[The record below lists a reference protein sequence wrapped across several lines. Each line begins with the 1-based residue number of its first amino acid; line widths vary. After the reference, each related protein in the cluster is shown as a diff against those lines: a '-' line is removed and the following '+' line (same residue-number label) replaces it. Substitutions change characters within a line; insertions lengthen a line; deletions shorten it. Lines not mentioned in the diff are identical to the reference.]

1 MNENSLNELSKD
13 NFSEMKVKV
22 IRKNSNVID
31 DNGVKV
37 IRKIN
42 NSQNSSSASI
52 SDVDDF
58 SVKEVNNNE
67 TVIYNTGKIIRQ
79 NDFDD
84 NNDTKRNWDLGK
96 SDEVS
101 IKKVSKPIIKK
112 NNLFNTVND
121 IKIITHKVKKDK
133 ANLEKEETNDSYDSN
148 EESKWDSS
156 QCNQKLKPKV
166 KAMKNNLFGE
176 DTTNKMKNENKKEDL
191 SEILSISLT
200 ESISEINYSNSEKE
214 DILEEDT
221 IEEEKE
227 KKLMRKNA
235 KKNRKAKGLYNK
247 GSEKENENE
256 ISLSQTQSKRRTVS
270 NKNKNKIRFEE
281 NDYDKTYDII
291 NFLFELEDTQSEL
304 LPTLDLKTF
313 SNDRKVSSAR
323 VIIKYR
329 ETLIKE
335 LKNIDKNFMAEADEE
350 RVEDIILRADKNKKK
365 LTEYTSAECGNAL
378 MMLIRDVIITK
389 NIYNKFILNN
399 NCDLKEKH
407 ITSLF
412 NDNQKEL
419 WNIIIGHFVNV
430 IYLSDACIYDIS
442 NVIGWNLIPL
452 SLLSLDDIGV
462 SNDIKTLL
470 LDIENN
476 PKPLLHLKSLLFN
489 YHPVIIAYLF
499 QSQKSKHYK
508 MSEILIIFY
517 HGFSISLPNNKNK
530 DKFNSGIEIEDC
542 GYGFGD
548 NNVLYFVNTIL
559 KYCLTT
565 KQPIINI
572 ENVTDKAELKK
583 NTTNV
588 KDVLKTIF
596 TMVLSLY
603 ESQKTSL
610 GFKYI
615 CQQIVRRHSA
625 EYMLEV
631 VNLVKGKQN
640 SYIEWYNDIL
650 VKERPSLIQQ
660 IEIQYG
666 KGVTTPQQIQQDNGQ
681 RQGLSI
687 ISEDVALTSN
697 ISNALTSAVFDSF
710 ANTKHIKEDVMFKR
724 KELAIK
730 QTINYLKNNNQ
741 ILIKDIEA
749 ISSAKNVK
757 QYPPWLF
764 YKINKVKFLIIK
776 IHFNNIFT

>member
-1 MNENSLNELSKD
+1 
-13 NFSEMKVKV
+13 
-22 IRKNSNVID
+22 
-31 DNGVKV
+31 
-37 IRKIN
+37 
-42 NSQNSSSASI
+42 
-52 SDVDDF
+52 
-58 SVKEVNNNE
+58 
-67 TVIYNTGKIIRQ
+67 
-79 NDFDD
+79 
-84 NNDTKRNWDLGK
+84 
-96 SDEVS
+96 
-101 IKKVSKPIIKK
+101 
-112 NNLFNTVND
+112 
-121 IKIITHKVKKDK
+121 
-133 ANLEKEETNDSYDSN
+133 
-148 EESKWDSS
+148 
-156 QCNQKLKPKV
+156 
-166 KAMKNNLFGE
+166 
-176 DTTNKMKNENKKEDL
+176 
-191 SEILSISLT
+191 
-200 ESISEINYSNSEKE
+200 
-214 DILEEDT
+214 
-221 IEEEKE
+221 
-227 KKLMRKNA
+227 
-235 KKNRKAKGLYNK
+235 
-247 GSEKENENE
+247 
-256 ISLSQTQSKRRTVS
+256 
-270 NKNKNKIRFEE
+270 
-281 NDYDKTYDII
+281 
-291 NFLFELEDTQSEL
+291 
-304 LPTLDLKTF
+304 
-313 SNDRKVSSAR
+313 
-323 VIIKYR
+323 
-329 ETLIKE
+329 
-335 LKNIDKNFMAEADEE
+335 
-350 RVEDIILRADKNKKK
+350 
-365 LTEYTSAECGNAL
+365 
-378 MMLIRDVIITK
+378 
-389 NIYNKFILNN
+389 
-399 NCDLKEKH
+399 
-407 ITSLF
+407 
-412 NDNQKEL
+412 
-419 WNIIIGHFVNV
+419 VNV

-565 KQPIINI
+565 KQPIISKIFEMEILKFYLKYQSIEWVNEVIIKVQEKLTLYNNKLDI

-631 VNLVKGKQN
+631 VVNEMLAEELIEWEQNKSHWTTSLTQNTKQSFYIIINLMKNLVKGKQN

-764 YKINKVKFLIIK
+764 YKINKISLFVERTLRDRISK
-776 IHFNNIFT
+776 IEN

>member
-13 NFSEMKVKV
+13 NFSEMSTKN
-22 IRKNSNVID
+22 IPIGNSN
-31 DNGVKV
+31 
-37 IRKIN
+37 N
-42 NSQNSSSASI
+42 NNNNNNIIIISSASI

-112 NNLFNTVND
+112 NNLFNT
-121 IKIITHKVKKDK
+121 DK

-631 VNLVKGKQN
+631 V
-640 SYIEWYNDIL
+640 
-650 VKERPSLIQQ
+650 Q

-749 ISSAKNVK
+749 ISSAKN
-757 QYPPWLF
+757 
-764 YKINKVKFLIIK
+764 

>member
-13 NFSEMKVKV
+13 NFSEMST
-22 IRKNSNVID
+22 KNIPIGNM
-31 DNGVKV
+31 

-256 ISLSQTQSKRRTVS
+256 ISLSQTQSKR
-270 NKNKNKIRFEE
+270 N
-281 NDYDKTYDII
+281 
-291 NFLFELEDTQSEL
+291 
-304 LPTLDLKTF
+304 LKTF

-631 VNLVKGKQN
+631 V
-640 SYIEWYNDIL
+640 
-650 VKERPSLIQQ
+650 Q

-749 ISSAKNVK
+749 ISSAKN
-757 QYPPWLF
+757 
-764 YKINKVKFLIIK
+764 